1 MDESK
6 QKSAWK
12 DFEHI
17 MMFNGLM
24 RYSTEHTLFLN
35 VQKDLVYGFVIY
47 RPYTNSIRDSFRIQK
62 NKIKIATIKK
72 AIDWEPSRYPIE
84 TLLRNIDK
92 DSELFKIYSELYKVD
107 CHKFSKITRENLNSF
122 MNFLKKE
129 KVKAKI
135 LKEISKLNIAPVSED
150 KGRQFIEANYISLH
164 TSYKEIYVL
173 ENCPEVDLIETVKEP
188 TKEEDKVE
196 CKTQDE
202 TIQWLIKKV
211 LSHDVTLSNIS
222 STIPMVMNEI
232 GMIKETDKPETEEN
246 NHLILLDFIKKSF
259 KKNEKFTSSELLK
272 KNKKIKKTEECIEIL
287 NELVENGDIF
297 KITEKFLRN
306 STATKYFY

>member
-135 LKEISKLNIAPVSED
+135 LKEISKLNPSPC
-150 KGRQFIEANYISLH
+150 L
-164 TSYKEIYVL
+164 
-173 ENCPEVDLIETVKEP
+173 
-188 TKEEDKVE
+188 
-196 CKTQDE
+196 
-202 TIQWLIKKV
+202 
-211 LSHDVTLSNIS
+211 
-222 STIPMVMNEI
+222 
-232 GMIKETDKPETEEN
+232 
-246 NHLILLDFIKKSF
+246 
-259 KKNEKFTSSELLK
+259 
-272 KNKKIKKTEECIEIL
+272 
-287 NELVENGDIF
+287 
-297 KITEKFLRN
+297 
-306 STATKYFY
+306 